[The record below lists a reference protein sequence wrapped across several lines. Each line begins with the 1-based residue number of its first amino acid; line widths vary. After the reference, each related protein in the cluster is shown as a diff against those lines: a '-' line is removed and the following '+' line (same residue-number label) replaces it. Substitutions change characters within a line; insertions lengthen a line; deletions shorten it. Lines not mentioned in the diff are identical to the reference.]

1 MMKRILTVVVAA
13 LLFSGGVA
21 SAQWMEW
28 SRWMVVSHGRLLDRN
43 SNLMDQFTMTSM
55 INLDNGMCVVVLRDT
70 GTGQFSMIE
79 APGTGN
85 CNE

>member
-13 LLFSGGVA
+13 LLFSTGVA

-28 SRWMVVSHGRLLDRN
+28 SRWMVVSHGRVLDRD
-43 SNLMDQFTMTSM
+43 SNPMSQFTMTSM